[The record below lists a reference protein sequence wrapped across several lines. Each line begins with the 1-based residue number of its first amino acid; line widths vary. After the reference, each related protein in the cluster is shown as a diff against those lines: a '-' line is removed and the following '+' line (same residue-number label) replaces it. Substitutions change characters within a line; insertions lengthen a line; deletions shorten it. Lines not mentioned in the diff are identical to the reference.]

1 VRLPTVFSNNRGFT
15 LIELVVAF
23 GILMVGML
31 GLMESINIAM
41 AHNLRN
47 SLRQEAVQIG
57 DQQLNAARALAFA
70 DVVTQTTPVAVTRNI
85 RSISKSFTS
94 QRTVTDLPAGGTP
107 TSKQVQVTVT
117 WQFKGVTYTH
127 IVNTVITAN

>member
-1 VRLPTVFSNNRGFT
+1 MRLPTVFSNNKGFT

-31 GLMESINIAM
+31 GLMEAVSVAM

-47 SLRQEAVQIG
+47 SLRQEAIQIG

-70 DVVTQTTPVAVTRNI
+70 DVVTQTTPVTATRNI
-85 RSISKSFTS
+85 RSISKPFSY

-107 TSKQVQVTVT
+107 TSKQVQVMVT

-127 IVNTVITAN
+127 IVNTVLAAN